1 MKYCSNC
8 GEQIDEK
15 AVVCVK
21 CGVPV
26 SSVSSVT
33 NENNIA
39 PVNNNKS
46 GAATA
51 SMVLGILGIIAAVIS
66 LIITIGLVA
75 FSSSI
80 FYDGYGS
87 YTTEI
92 TLTKIIMS
100 CILVVIPGILSLI
113 GLPLGIFCKRGS
125 GSKIAGII
133 LNAISILI
141 CVADVVMI
149 MTV

>member
-26 SSVSSVT
+26 SGVST
-33 NENNIA
+33 ETDTT
-39 PVNNNKS
+39 PVKTNKS

-51 SMVLGILGIIAAVIS
+51 SMVLGILGLIAAVIS
-66 LIITIGLVA
+66 LIITIGIVA

-87 YTTEI
+87 YATELTI
-92 TLTKIIMS
+92 TKIIVS
-100 CILVVIPGILSLI
+100 CVLVVIPGILSLI
-113 GLPLGIFCKRGS
+113 GLPLGIFCRRGS

-141 CVADVVMI
+141 CVADVVLI